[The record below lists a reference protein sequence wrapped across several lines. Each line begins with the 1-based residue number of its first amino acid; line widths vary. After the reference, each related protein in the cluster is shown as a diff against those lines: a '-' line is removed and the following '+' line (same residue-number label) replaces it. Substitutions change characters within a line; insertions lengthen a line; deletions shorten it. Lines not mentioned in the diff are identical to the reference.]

1 MQNRKNLERIQKA
14 AVKVIMGKGYSTYK
28 KALKELKIDN
38 LNERRTKLCLTFAKK
53 SLKNEKVKDMFPLQ
67 KSKHHMKKRKMKKY
81 QIKKAFTKRYKNS
94 AIPYMRRLLNKDDE
108 EKKSCMKI

>member
-1 MQNRKNLERIQKA
+1 
-14 AVKVIMGKGYSTYK
+14 
-28 KALKELKIDN
+28 
-38 LNERRTKLCLTFAKK
+38 
-53 SLKNEKVKDMFPLQ
+53 
-67 KSKHHMKKRKMKKY
+67 MKKRKMKKY